1 MCEKSITFATLK
13 LNNTKT
19 TMKKLLFTLVALATM
34 MVCAPAS
41 AKKKAPAEKDMGAYL
56 MVYHKDA
63 THGLY
68 MAVSYDG
75 HTFTSL
81 NGDTPVMA
89 GDTIALQ
96 KGIRDPH
103 IFRAPNGSFYI
114 AMTDLNIYK
123 DQAGRDTE
131 WERDGKKFG
140 WGNNRAL
147 VLMKSDD
154 LIHWKRTNVRF
165 DTMDPSL
172 ADIGCV
178 WAPETAYDYAKKKLV
193 IYFTMRH
200 GVGMNKLY
208 YCYVNDEFDKVE
220 TLPKELFVYPKE
232 GISAIDGDICYA
244 QGKYHLFYCAHDGT
258 AGIKQATSDNIYGPW
273 EYAPEYLD
281 NEKGGC
287 EAPHVF
293 KLIGQDKWILMYD
306 IYSIKPHNFGFMETT
321 DFKTFKPLGRFD
333 AGEMK
338 RTNFQEQKHGAV
350 CWLTVK
356 EAKKLQKYWAKRAAE
371 KK

>member
-19 TMKKLLFTLVALATM
+19 TMKKLFFTLVALATM

-131 WERDGKKFG
+131 
-140 WGNNRAL
+140 
-147 VLMKSDD
+147 
-154 LIHWKRTNVRF
+154 
-165 DTMDPSL
+165 
-172 ADIGCV
+172 
-178 WAPETAYDYAKKKLV
+178 
-193 IYFTMRH
+193 
-200 GVGMNKLY
+200 
-208 YCYVNDEFDKVE
+208 
-220 TLPKELFVYPKE
+220 
-232 GISAIDGDICYA
+232 
-244 QGKYHLFYCAHDGT
+244 
-258 AGIKQATSDNIYGPW
+258 
-273 EYAPEYLD
+273 
-281 NEKGGC
+281 
-287 EAPHVF
+287 
-293 KLIGQDKWILMYD
+293 
-306 IYSIKPHNFGFMETT
+306 
-321 DFKTFKPLGRFD
+321 
-333 AGEMK
+333 
-338 RTNFQEQKHGAV
+338 
-350 CWLTVK
+350 
-356 EAKKLQKYWAKRAAE
+356 
-371 KK
+371 